1 MIKLIIFFQRD
12 TLMGILQFRKVTQS
26 VENSPFDCGVES
38 INYYVRHSYYPLIIQ
53 QAYAYSVASKDKVL
67 GYYQVLF
74 RDIELDKF
82 PEHIAEYR
90 FDDHYL
96 KLTALHI
103 RYIAIDKKYQRLG
116 IGTSVM
122 RTIIKNCREL
132 ADVWPVRVITL
143 DANVNLV
150 RWYSGFDFRKTL
162 SNTAGQDGVT
172 TMMFLDC
179 MRYSAEL
186 EEYVS

>member
-1 MIKLIIFFQRD
+1 
-12 TLMGILQFRKVTQS
+12 MGILQIRKVTQS

-38 INYYVRHSYYPLIIQ
+38 INKYVRDSYYPLIIQ
-53 QAYAYSVASKDKVL
+53 QAYAYSIASRDKVL

-82 PEHIAEYR
+82 PEYIAGYS

-122 RTIIKNCREL
+122 RIIIKSCREL

-143 DANVNLV
+143 DANVDLV
-150 RWYSGFDFRKTL
+150 RWYSGFDFKQTL
-162 SNTAGQDGVT
+162 SNIAGQDGVT

-186 EEYVS
+186 DEYDIVL